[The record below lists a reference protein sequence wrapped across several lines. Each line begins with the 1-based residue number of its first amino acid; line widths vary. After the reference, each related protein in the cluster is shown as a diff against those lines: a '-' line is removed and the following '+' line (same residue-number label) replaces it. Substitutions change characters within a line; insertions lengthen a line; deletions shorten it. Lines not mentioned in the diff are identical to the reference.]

1 MMWMIIMI
9 RSMNHYFHQVLKLAC
24 IINLMVDFITEIK
37 LPKKLKND
45 DGILQKLKTICKNLA
60 IVRICDDGILSS
72 TTTSIVSP
80 TLTL

>member
-9 RSMNHYFHQVLKLAC
+9 RSMMHYFHQVLKLAC
-24 IINLMVDFITEIK
+24 IINLIVDFITEIK

-60 IVRICDDGILSS
+60 IVRICDDNDGILSS
-72 TTTSIVSP
+72 TNRLYP
-80 TLTL
+80 LL